1 VVRSLFEQHSS
12 GRNNNY
18 KILFSL
24 VVFEEWLR
32 ARRNPVGPSTIEAIY
47 SPYPAGVAQ

>member
-1 VVRSLFEQHSS
+1 MFKYLNPVVVQRLFKEHRS
-12 GRNNNY
+12 GKNDNY

-32 ARRNPVGPSTIEAIY
+32 SRDL
-47 SPYPAGVAQ
+47 AGSVVTS